1 MKITTQ
7 RILFSFSGIVILICA
22 VVVYSLLIQPAYTTI
37 MDLRGQLAAKTDAV
51 SSYQATIAQ
60 VNALSSNLGDVS
72 AQQQRAAMIMPLG
85 PDSPYFSN
93 QIIGVARQSGLT
105 VDAISIRQATQPIA
119 TAQSSA
125 IKRIGNLEAT
135 VQVTGGYSQIKSFLQ
150 AIQNNTLLMNISSV
164 AISVAS
170 PGSTMGNVKVASSML
185 TGTISIVSYY
195 QETDQ
200 EAQASNLSN

>member
-7 RILFSFSGIVILICA
+7 RILFSLSGIVILICA

-72 AQQQRAAMIMPLG
+72 AQQQRASMIMPLG

-105 VDAISIRQATQPIA
+105 VDAINIRQAMQPIA

-125 IKRIGNLEAT
+125 IKPIGNLEAT

-170 PGSTMGNVKVASSML
+170 PNSTMGNVKAASSML

-200 EAQASNLSN
+200 ETKASNLSN

>member
-7 RILFSFSGIVILICA
+7 RILFSLSGIVVLICA

-72 AQQQRAAMIMPLG
+72 AQQQRASMIMPLG

-105 VDAISIRQATQPIA
+105 VDAISIRQAMQPIA

-125 IKRIGNLEAT
+125 IKPIGNLEAT

-170 PGSTMGNVKVASSML
+170 PNSTMGNVKAASSML

-200 EAQASNLSN
+200 ETKASNLSN

>member
-164 AISVAS
+164 AINVAS

-200 EAQASNLSN
+200 EAQTSNLSN

>member
-200 EAQASNLSN
+200 EAQTSNLSN

>member
-1 MKITTQ
+1 
-7 RILFSFSGIVILICA
+7 
-22 VVVYSLLIQPAYTTI
+22 
-37 MDLRGQLAAKTDAV
+37 
-51 SSYQATIAQ
+51 
-60 VNALSSNLGDVS
+60 
-72 AQQQRAAMIMPLG
+72 
-85 PDSPYFSN
+85 
-93 QIIGVARQSGLT
+93 
-105 VDAISIRQATQPIA
+105 
-119 TAQSSA
+119 
-125 IKRIGNLEAT
+125 LEAT

-200 EAQASNLSN
+200 EAQTSNLSN